1 MGGPDPTVVG
11 PQEPGSEPLSPARQ
25 GKTSGACGTPPR
37 AHHGTGEGRRCA
49 AGCWSSG
56 VGPPPTPSRSSHPL
70 PGRSFPSQG
79 PQWAACGPGPAG
91 SLRRHTSPPSPDRGR
106 GFFGSG
112 DKQPKAARQT
122 DPALTD
128 QSPVWTLPLP
138 PPPPPGS
145 PLPAL
150 HPGQE
155 RFSWSFTQGWPRTEN
170 RWGWAARESSPDC
183 LHHTLGSGCCLWA
196 GAFRPPGAPGRRGGL
211 SPDHPTPALP
221 TSLPACPGCPFF
233 STIKPPRSG
242 GLQNPGGETKV
253 GVSRPARPAGHLVAQ
268 PAGHLVARPSDQMAR
283 DDPGSAA
290 GRQAGKPALDGSGRA
305 LALGGASQGQLAS
318 PAALAARGGISRSGH
333 LVAPPT
339 CEGWWDTPRPCTR
352 RRRAGGGRP
361 PCRAARVGCRSSGDA
376 RAGTT
381 TTTTVHW
388 GREWGGAAASA
399 RPLIISVPHGSEAS
413 GWPSAAPAGGD
424 RPRRW
429 APEAVR
435 AGSRGTPQTAT
446 RGTQPGAPGRAR
458 GGPASPARPPAEAGW
473 RRLGAPAGVPPR
485 QDPGAGGGRDP
496 AAGDRGWSDLGVGG
510 TKGAEATL
518 RRPQPRPGKSPG
530 AIDDRATLRQA

>member
-128 QSPVWTLPLP
+128 QSPV
-138 PPPPPGS
+138 
-145 PLPAL
+145 
-150 HPGQE
+150 
-155 RFSWSFTQGWPRTEN
+155 
-170 RWGWAARESSPDC
+170 
-183 LHHTLGSGCCLWA
+183 
-196 GAFRPPGAPGRRGGL
+196 
-211 SPDHPTPALP
+211 
-221 TSLPACPGCPFF
+221 
-233 STIKPPRSG
+233 
-242 GLQNPGGETKV
+242 V
-253 GVSRPARPAGHLVAQ
+253 
-268 PAGHLVARPSDQMAR
+268 
-283 DDPGSAA
+283 
-290 GRQAGKPALDGSGRA
+290 
-305 LALGGASQGQLAS
+305 
-318 PAALAARGGISRSGH
+318 
-333 LVAPPT
+333 
-339 CEGWWDTPRPCTR
+339 
-352 RRRAGGGRP
+352 
-361 PCRAARVGCRSSGDA
+361 VGCRSSGDA

>member
-70 PGRSFPSQG
+70 P
-79 PQWAACGPGPAG
+79 
-91 SLRRHTSPPSPDRGR
+91 
-106 GFFGSG
+106 
-112 DKQPKAARQT
+112 
-122 DPALTD
+122 
-128 QSPVWTLPLP
+128 
-138 PPPPPGS
+138 
-145 PLPAL
+145 
-150 HPGQE
+150 
-155 RFSWSFTQGWPRTEN
+155 
-170 RWGWAARESSPDC
+170 
-183 LHHTLGSGCCLWA
+183 
-196 GAFRPPGAPGRRGGL
+196 
-211 SPDHPTPALP
+211 
-221 TSLPACPGCPFF
+221 
-233 STIKPPRSG
+233 
-242 GLQNPGGETKV
+242 
-253 GVSRPARPAGHLVAQ
+253 
-268 PAGHLVARPSDQMAR
+268 
-283 DDPGSAA
+283 
-290 GRQAGKPALDGSGRA
+290 
-305 LALGGASQGQLAS
+305 
-318 PAALAARGGISRSGH
+318 
-333 LVAPPT
+333 
-339 CEGWWDTPRPCTR
+339 
-352 RRRAGGGRP
+352 
-361 PCRAARVGCRSSGDA
+361 VGCRSSGDA
-376 RAGTT
+376 QAGTTT

-485 QDPGAGGGRDP
+485 QDPGAGGRDP